1 MNFTYWLGH
10 TFFRELARGLYDF
23 RVIGAEHLHFA
34 GPAIIAANHVSFLDP
49 PFIGQAF
56 DEPIYSFARKTLFD
70 HPLAGKVLRQW
81 QAIPVDRDKAD
92 TASLKATIRLLK
104 SGKKVL
110 MFPEGTR
117 SHDGHLQKGEA
128 GVGLF
133 IAKTGAPIL
142 PMRLFGTY
150 EAYPR
155 GAKCLRPAQVTLV
168 VGQKYQPDLKPGLEH
183 GRELYQALADE
194 VMQRIAALTL

>member
-1 MNFTYWLGH
+1 MHLSYWIGH
-10 TFFRELARGLYDF
+10 RLFRAVARGLYDF
-23 RVIGAEHLHFA
+23 RIVGAENLRFA
-34 GPAIIAANHVSFLDP
+34 GSAIVAANHVSFLDP

-56 DEPIYSFARKTLFD
+56 DEPLYFFARKTLFD
-70 HPLAGKVLRQW
+70 HPLAGWLLKEW
-81 QAIPVDRDKAD
+81 QSIPIDRDKPD

-117 SHDGHLQKGEA
+117 SPDGSLQPAEA

-133 IAKTGAPIL
+133 LAKTGAPVL
-142 PMRLFGTY
+142 PVRIFGSY

-155 GAKCLRPAQVTLV
+155 GAKLLKPSSITLV
-168 VGQKYQPDLKPGLEH
+168 VGRKYQPELPAGVPH
-183 GRELYQALADE
+183 TRELYQTLADD
-194 VMQRIAALTL
+194 VMQRISALVA

>member
-1 MNFTYWLGH
+1 MHLSYWIGH
-10 TFFRELARGLYDF
+10 RLFRAVARGLYDF
-23 RVIGAEHLHFA
+23 RIVGAENLRFA
-34 GPAIIAANHVSFLDP
+34 GSAIVAANHVSFLDP

-56 DEPIYSFARKTLFD
+56 DEPLYFFARKTLFD
-70 HPLAGKVLRQW
+70 HPLAGWLLKEW
-81 QAIPVDRDKAD
+81 QSIPIDRDKPD

-117 SHDGHLQKGEA
+117 SPDGSLQPAEA

-133 IAKTGAPIL
+133 LAKTGAPVL
-142 PMRLFGTY
+142 PVRIFGSY

-155 GAKCLRPAQVTLV
+155 GAKFLRPSSITLV
-168 VGQKYQPDLKPGLEH
+168 VGRKYQPELPAGVPH
-183 GRELYQALADE
+183 TRELYQTLADD
-194 VMQRIAALTL
+194 VMQRISALVA

>member
-1 MNFTYWLGH
+1 MHLSYWIGH
-10 TFFRELARGLYDF
+10 RLFRAMARGFYDF
-23 RVIGAEHLHFA
+23 RIVGAENLRFE
-34 GPAIIAANHVSFLDP
+34 GSAIVAANHVSFLDP

-56 DEPIYSFARKTLFD
+56 DEPLYFFARKTLFD
-70 HPLAGKVLRQW
+70 HPLAGWLLKEW
-81 QAIPVDRDKAD
+81 QSIPIDRDKPD

-117 SHDGHLQKGEA
+117 SPDGSLQPAEA

-133 IAKTGAPIL
+133 LAKTGAPVL
-142 PMRLFGTY
+142 PVRIFGTY

-155 GAKCLRPAQVTLV
+155 GARFPRPSSITLV
-168 VGQKYQPDLKPGLEH
+168 VGRKYQPELPAGVPH
-183 GRELYQALADE
+183 SRELYQTLADD
-194 VMQRIAALTL
+194 VMLRISSLVA

>member
-1 MNFTYWLGH
+1 MNLSYWLGH
-10 TFFRELARGLYDF
+10 TGFRALAKGFFDF
-23 RVIGAEHLHFA
+23 RVIGAENLRFD

-56 DEPIYSFARKTLFD
+56 DEPIFFFARKTLFD
-70 HPLAGKVLRQW
+70 HPIAGKILREW
-81 QAIPVDRDKAD
+81 QTIPIDRDKPD

-117 SHDGHLQKGEA
+117 SPDGNLQKGEA

-133 IAKTGAPIL
+133 LAKSGAPVL
-142 PMRLFGTY
+142 PMRIFGTY

-155 GAKCLRPAQVTLV
+155 GAKFLRPSSVTLV
-168 VGQKYQPDLKPGLEH
+168 VGKKYQPDMGCAASH
-183 GRELYQALADE
+183 GRDLYQALADE
-194 VMQRIAALTL
+194 VMHRISGLTQ